1 MKKILFVFIILLFN
15 CHNAQ
20 NTGEMKIQQIP
31 LEKQITYGISL
42 SMRVPYELYINDIK
56 ADYDYVGANSG
67 VDMNPYILKN
77 GKYKVKLRIFPAFKA
92 GEKLIVSKDIKNSN
106 ISFDSYIRNKETDE
120 ILNYNSIPLPIVAPK
135 EDVPYFEQEWDVEL
149 TELPYELEGWS
160 KGQDLRKWDKKEN
173 ERIVYALDVT
183 IPGRYE
189 AYINDILV
197 ETNNEMSMHN
207 TIININQAV
216 LKSGTYQFR
225 IKLFS
230 SNEELRKGGIQPDT
244 FQFLKVG
251 LVKYQKIAVGEG
263 AEEGT
268 YQYLYSYP
276 IPNLEKP
283 VPYYEIKGK
292 FTIDLPYELNGWSN
306 GQDLRK
312 WDKDKLKKKVIAYYK
327 KLWEILNKGDVDQWQ
342 KLVKKSQEETA
353 FFNYSDKEYL
363 NKYIKEEKEEIIK
376 DKGMMAALEDYEMK
390 IYADGRLV
398 CLERSNHTKQVNG
411 IDWDIKGE
419 SPLIQYGKEGG
430 AATFPVKLYLP
441 QGSDEF
447 VIIRRY

>member
-92 GEKLIVSKDIKNSN
+92 GKKLIEFDDIEKSN
-106 ISFDSYIRNKETDE
+106 ISFDSYIRNKETNE
-120 ILNYNSIPLPIVAPK
+120 ILNYEDKPLPIVAPK
-135 EDVPYFEQEWDVEL
+135 EDVPYFEQ
-149 TELPYELEGWS
+149 
-160 KGQDLRKWDKKEN
+160 EN